1 MVSPQRRG
9 IGRSVH
15 CFPCL
20 QVLVFPAYSWL
31 RLLDSLTG
39 LKRDRLREQE
49 SHANICYSS
58 SQTSTSPFL
67 SSQCSKSWAGRGKG
81 KVEVWFLVIQALGT
95 YDPFLE
101 SFILVPK
108 AISFHRQVGPLI
120 AGSERLS
127 MASQPDRWKGKESKE
142 SRSLQLSK

>member
-1 MVSPQRRG
+1 MTAVPEARALTLSFFISSQLWPQ
-9 IGRSVH
+9 
-15 CFPCL
+15 
-20 QVLVFPAYSWL
+20 VFVPAYSWL

-81 KVEVWFLVIQALGT
+81 KVEVWELKV
-95 YDPFLE
+95 
-101 SFILVPK
+101 
-108 AISFHRQVGPLI
+108 
-120 AGSERLS
+120 
-127 MASQPDRWKGKESKE
+127 
-142 SRSLQLSK
+142 